1 MRIWLKYL
9 IGIAIGLISALVF
22 SPSTAQG
29 QAVLDF
35 IVEIAVRF
43 GRYALLPVLFFSVS
57 ISFFKLR
64 DEKLLTK
71 ASLWTFSVIFSSSF
85 ALMLLGLVS
94 ALAIKLPRIPITT
107 EKASEVSSFAWQTL
121 ITKLFPFSGFESLM
135 DGAYLLP
142 CFIFAGLAGAGAAS
156 VKNASK
162 AAVGLFDSLSKVFYI
177 VLSFFIEIFAVG
189 MIAVMC
195 RWTLDFISAV
205 SSGVYNGLI
214 IMLTADLFI
223 VAFIIYPLILRFLC
237 HEMHPYKV
245 LYASICPFLV
255 AFFSGDTNLALVLNL
270 RHGKESLGIKRR
282 INAFSF
288 PLFSIFGRGG
298 AALIQA
304 AGFVLILRSY
314 SSLGIP
320 VLDVLWIAGVS
331 FLLSFALAEIPLGGP
346 FAAITSMCLLYG
358 RGFESGYLLLKNAV
372 PVICAYAAGIDALT
386 AMFGSYIIAVKTK
399 MIHHQELRKFIE
411 NEHLSFF
418 PGRNFKSA

>member
-1 MRIWLKYL
+1 MQLLSILIAPVSNNIHHHLK
-9 IGIAIGLISALVF
+9 
-22 SPSTAQG
+22 
-29 QAVLDF
+29 
-35 IVEIAVRF
+35 
-43 GRYALLPVLFFSVS
+43 SVS
-57 ISFFKLR
+57 SDDSHPNISEQM
-64 DEKLLTK
+64 DDLLNILTDC
-71 ASLWTFSVIFSSSF
+71 
-85 ALMLLGLVS
+85 
-94 ALAIKLPRIPITT
+94 IP
-107 EKASEVSSFAWQTL
+107 
-121 ITKLFPFSGFESLM
+121 
-135 DGAYLLP
+135 Y
-142 CFIFAGLAGAGAAS
+142 
-156 VKNASK
+156 
-162 AAVGLFDSLSKVFYI
+162 
-177 VLSFFIEIFAVG
+177 
-189 MIAVMC
+189 
-195 RWTLDFISAV
+195 R
-205 SSGVYNGLI
+205 
-214 IMLTADLFI
+214 
-223 VAFIIYPLILRFLC
+223 
-237 HEMHPYKV
+237 V

-255 AFFSGDTNLALVLNL
+255 AFFSGDTNLALALNL

-399 MIHHQELRKFIE
+399 MIHHQELRKFI
-411 NEHLSFF
+411 
-418 PGRNFKSA
+418 

>member
-22 SPSTAQG
+22 SPSTVQG
-29 QAVLDF
+29 QAALDF

-107 EKASEVSSFAWQTL
+107 EKASEASSFAWQTL

-142 CFIFAGLAGAGAAS
+142 CFIFGAAS
-156 VKNASK
+156 DKNASK

-195 RWTLDFISAV
+195 RWTIDFISAI

-214 IMLTADLFI
+214 IMLTADLLI

-237 HEMHPYKV
+237 HEMHPYRV

-255 AFFSGDTNLALVLNL
+255 AFFSGDTNLALALNL

-298 AALIQA
+298 AALVQA

-372 PVICAYAAGIDALT
+372 PVICAYAAGIDSLT

-399 MIHHQELRKFIE
+399 MIHHQELRKFI
-411 NEHLSFF
+411 
-418 PGRNFKSA
+418 

>member
-399 MIHHQELRKFIE
+399 MIHHQELRKFI
-411 NEHLSFF
+411 
-418 PGRNFKSA
+418 

>member
-94 ALAIKLPRIPITT
+94 ALTIKLPRIPITT

-156 VKNASK
+156 DKNASK

-177 VLSFFIEIFAVG
+177 VLSFFTEIFAVG

-237 HEMHPYKV
+237 HEMHPYRV

-399 MIHHQELRKFIE
+399 MIHHQELRKFI
-411 NEHLSFF
+411 
-418 PGRNFKSA
+418 

>member
-9 IGIAIGLISALVF
+9 IGIGIGLISALVF

-142 CFIFAGLAGAGAAS
+142 CFIFVGFAGAGAAS
-156 VKNASK
+156 DKNASK

-177 VLSFFIEIFAVG
+177 VLSFSTEIFAVG

-237 HEMHPYKV
+237 HEMHPYRV

-399 MIHHQELRKFIE
+399 MIHHQELRKFI
-411 NEHLSFF
+411 
-418 PGRNFKSA
+418 

>member
-22 SPSTAQG
+22 SPSTVQG
-29 QAVLDF
+29 QAALDF

-71 ASLWTFSVIFSSSF
+71 ASAWTFGVIFSS
-85 ALMLLGLVS
+85 
-94 ALAIKLPRIPITT
+94 LPRIPITT
-107 EKASEVSSFAWQTL
+107 EKASEASSFAWQTL

-156 VKNASK
+156 DKNASK

-195 RWTLDFISAV
+195 RWTIDFISAI

-214 IMLTADLFI
+214 IMLTADLLI

-237 HEMHPYKV
+237 HEMHPYRV

-255 AFFSGDTNLALVLNL
+255 AFFSGDTNLALALNL

-298 AALIQA
+298 AALVQA

-346 FAAITSMCLLYG
+346 FAAITSMCILYG

-372 PVICAYAAGIDALT
+372 PVICAYAAGIDSLT

-399 MIHHQELRKFIE
+399 MIHHQELRKFI
-411 NEHLSFF
+411 
-418 PGRNFKSA
+418 

>member
-22 SPSTAQG
+22 SPSTVQG
-29 QAVLDF
+29 QAALDF

-71 ASLWTFSVIFSSSF
+71 ASAWTFGVIFSSSF

-107 EKASEVSSFAWQTL
+107 EKASEASSFAWQTL

-156 VKNASK
+156 HKNASK
-162 AAVGLFDSLSKVFYI
+162 AAVVLFDSLSKVFYI

-195 RWTLDFISAV
+195 RWTIDFISAI

-214 IMLTADLFI
+214 IMLTADLLI

-237 HEMHPYKV
+237 HEMHPYRV

-255 AFFSGDTNLALVLNL
+255 AFFSGDTNLALALNL

-298 AALIQA
+298 AALVQA

-346 FAAITSMCLLYG
+346 FAAITSMCILYG

-372 PVICAYAAGIDALT
+372 PVICAYAAGIDSLT

-399 MIHHQELRKFIE
+399 MIHHQELRKFI
-411 NEHLSFF
+411 
-418 PGRNFKSA
+418 

>member
-22 SPSTAQG
+22 SPSTVQG
-29 QAVLDF
+29 QAALDF

-71 ASLWTFSVIFSSSF
+71 ASAWTFGVIFSSSF

-142 CFIFAGLAGAGAAS
+142 CFIFAGLAGAGPAS
-156 VKNASK
+156 DKNASK

-399 MIHHQELRKFIE
+399 MIHHQELRKFI
-411 NEHLSFF
+411 
-418 PGRNFKSA
+418 

>member
-1 MRIWLKYL
+1 
-9 IGIAIGLISALVF
+9 
-22 SPSTAQG
+22 
-29 QAVLDF
+29 
-35 IVEIAVRF
+35 
-43 GRYALLPVLFFSVS
+43 
-57 ISFFKLR
+57 
-64 DEKLLTK
+64 
-71 ASLWTFSVIFSSSF
+71 
-85 ALMLLGLVS
+85 
-94 ALAIKLPRIPITT
+94 
-107 EKASEVSSFAWQTL
+107 
-121 ITKLFPFSGFESLM
+121 
-135 DGAYLLP
+135 
-142 CFIFAGLAGAGAAS
+142 
-156 VKNASK
+156 
-162 AAVGLFDSLSKVFYI
+162 
-177 VLSFFIEIFAVG
+177 
-189 MIAVMC
+189 
-195 RWTLDFISAV
+195 
-205 SSGVYNGLI
+205 
-214 IMLTADLFI
+214 
-223 VAFIIYPLILRFLC
+223 
-237 HEMHPYKV
+237 MHPYRV

-255 AFFSGDTNLALVLNL
+255 AFFSGDTNLALALNL

-399 MIHHQELRKFIE
+399 MIHHQELRKFI
-411 NEHLSFF
+411 
-418 PGRNFKSA
+418 

>member
-107 EKASEVSSFAWQTL
+107 EKASEISSFAWQTL

-142 CFIFAGLAGAGAAS
+142 CFIFSGLAGAGAAS
-156 VKNASK
+156 DKNASK

-237 HEMHPYKV
+237 HEMHPYRV

-399 MIHHQELRKFIE
+399 MIHHQELRKFI
-411 NEHLSFF
+411 
-418 PGRNFKSA
+418 